1 MSDVEVKPG
10 DNAIFEVHVPDEPEL
25 DWYKDGVLIED
36 EGRFVIE
43 DPVEGDYLYRLTVE
57 NCEPTDYGTYTC
69 VIKNDQGETQCSAQ
83 LVISKPLSKEVI
95 EKPSKVKPLSTTPD
109 KARFEPD
116 KTPNQKSKKF
126 GKDSS
131 KPSPKEVIEKPSK
144 VTPLS
149 TAPERARVE
158 PESTPDHKTKR
169 FAKDSSLQP
178 TVRAKPSPY
187 EGTEYAD
194 LSTAPERA
202 RVEPESTPD
211 HKTKRFAKDS
221 SLQPTVRAK
230 PSPYEGTEY
239 ADENGAVRKK
249 VPVDIPPGKR
259 KGLEPMEGLAAK
271 PKFLKEMK
279 GGRVRWDNTS
289 ILERDLYARIISY
302 SSRVTTRGILNKTNF
317 TLNMNKRAQ
326 QIIFFTKYI

>member
-1 MSDVEVKPG
+1 MKTTKSQWSSFLFEAPDKKQPPAVKDKKSRAPVFNKKMSDVEVKPG
-10 DNAIFEVHVPDEPEL
+10 DNAIFEAHVPDEPEL

-43 DPVEGDYLYRLTVE
+43 DPIEGDYLYRLTVE

-109 KARFEPD
+109 KARFEPE

-158 PESTPDHKTKR
+158 PESTPDHKTKK

-187 EGTEYAD
+187 EGA
-194 LSTAPERA
+194 
-202 RVEPESTPD
+202 
-211 HKTKRFAKDS
+211 
-221 SLQPTVRAK
+221 
-230 PSPYEGTEY
+230 EY

-289 ILERDLYARIISY
+289 ILERDLYARIIPY
-302 SSRVTTRGILNKTNF
+302 SSSVTTGGILNKTNF